1 MLSCQLMSKEFN
13 LSSVYAK
20 RGPQNIHS
28 NFILI
33 LLAKN
38 IFRYSKS
45 HKNMSQMPATEKTLL
60 QPLPNLDKPNI
71 RIHANVVEVN
81 FYV

>member
-38 IFRYSKS
+38 VL
-45 HKNMSQMPATEKTLL
+45 SQMPATEKTLL
-60 QPLPNLDKPNI
+60 QPLPTLDKPNI
-71 RIHANVVEVN
+71 RIHANVAEVN